1 MVVSQERGPYRYR
14 RLLLP
19 HTIRRSV
26 VADHAASTTRRQ
38 VMSKKI
44 QLTATFFIED
54 DAPDHALTVIENRV
68 SSWLEGREFVA
79 EVEFVD
85 AFKVKETA

>member
-1 MVVSQERGPYRYR
+1 MVVSQERGRCR
-14 RLLLP
+14 HRCLLLP

-26 VADHAASTTRRQ
+26 VADHAASTEET

>member
-1 MVVSQERGPYRYR
+1 
-14 RLLLP
+14 
-19 HTIRRSV
+19 
-26 VADHAASTTRRQ
+26 
-38 VMSKKI
+38 MSKKN